1 MNKGKI
7 VTIIGATLLTVGVI
21 GGVCSGIVAMPT
33 VINNIVN
40 SQNILNKEDVLYKG
54 QANLTKLNIN
64 AKNSNVTIRKY
75 DGQNVIVERSGDK
88 SISTITA
95 KENTN
100 ELNITEEVINPNF
113 GKSIDDM
120 VRYFV
125 NELYSGQDS
134 NITVYVPNNIDVN
147 VRAYSPL
154 GTSP

>member
-21 GGVCSGIVAMPT
+21 GGVCSGVVAMPT

-40 SQNILNKEDVLYKG
+40 SQNTLNKEDVLYKG

-64 AKNSNVTIRKY
+64 AKVSNVTIRKY

-100 ELNITEEVINPNF
+100 ELNITEEAINPHF
-113 GKSIDDM
+113 GKNIDDM
-120 VRYFV
+120 VKNFV
-125 NELYSGQDS
+125 NHMYLSHHSE
-134 NITVYVPNNIDVN
+134 ITVYIPNNVDIN
-147 VRAYSPL
+147 VISE
-154 GTSP
+154 